1 MDCERFMRTYRCL
14 LHVRDSWDALFFALK
29 LEQMAQDPQAP
40 YWATPTGAAALRA
53 ALQCGVFLNMAADSD
68 SYTGEKLL

>member
-1 MDCERFMRTYRCL
+1 MDYQRFLRTYRAL
-14 LHVRDSWDALFFALK
+14 LYVRDTWDALQYAFS

-68 SYTGEKLL
+68 SYIGEKIL